1 MVRAL
6 ITWSLHNRF
15 IVLLGTIGLIALGI
29 YSAANLNVEA
39 YPDPTPPLVEVI
51 TQNPGASP
59 EEMERLVGIP
69 LETALNGMPG
79 LKFLRSIS
87 LAGLNDIKCQFEYG
101 TDYWA
106 ARQEVINRI
115 GMVSNLPAGV
125 TPGLSPWSPIGEI
138 VRYVLEG
145 PGYTLNQLKA
155 VQDWVLART
164 FKTVP
169 GVIDVTGF
177 GGTVKQYHV
186 LLDTQLMRRYDVTL
200 QMVTDAIAKANANV
214 GGDVLPLGQQ
224 SHNVRVIGLIGE
236 GVDSLDP
243 SASEPPYAV
252 EVEKL
257 EDLRDVVVTS
267 YNNMPVYIRQLA
279 KVEVGYQPRLGI
291 VGRNGEDDVV
301 EGIVLMRK
309 YEKSLP
315 TSQAVEQK
323 IHEINTGS
331 LLPKGMK
338 IVPFNRRTAL
348 VEVTTHN
355 VRHNLV
361 VGMLLVVGILFVFLG
376 DLTSA
381 GIVAIMIPLALLFS
395 ITVLYLQG
403 KSANLLSIGAV
414 DFGIIVDSSVI
425 IVENIYRHITAHDA
439 DRTRPLIDRII
450 EASNEIERALLFS
463 TLIIVCAFI
472 PLFSMTGPEGALF
485 GPMANTYAFA
495 ICGALTL
502 AVTLTPVLCSYLFQN
517 KKEEKETI
525 IDRIMKLNYLT
536 ALDRVLRRRYL
547 VLAGMA
553 GLLAFTIALIPT
565 LGGEFMP
572 PLEEGNLWIRA
583 LLPPTVTL
591 QEAARIA
598 PRLRQVIASV
608 PEIDRVMSQV
618 GRPDDGTD
626 VTSYFNVE
634 FNAPLLPMERWR
646 TKPVEFMGYKLW
658 DRKISRDEIQDE
670 LTEKFKEFPA
680 INFNFSQLIRDN
692 VEEALSGVK
701 GANSIKLFG
710 NDLAV
715 LESSGQRVV
724 NILNQVRGIT
734 NVGLFH
740 ILGQPNL
747 EIRIDRQKCARYGVN
762 VADVEAVVQVAVG
775 GRAFTQMV
783 EGEKKFDIVLRL
795 PVSQRDDPEVIGR
808 IPVDTPP
815 GENGKPGARI
825 PLRQLVEIEAHKPG
839 ATYIYRENNRRYIP
853 IKFSVQGRDLASTIH
868 DAEAR
873 VRDPNRGAVLPRGYD
888 VDWAGEFAQMQQANQ
903 RLMVIVPIS
912 IGLILVLLYTAF
924 NSLKD
929 ALLVMANVI
938 AATMGGVWALKLT
951 GTPFS
956 ISAAVGFI
964 SIFGVAVQDG
974 VLLISYFNQMRAAGL
989 PVKESLMR
997 GAELR
1002 VRPVVMTSLTAALGL
1017 FPAAIATSIGSQAQR
1032 PLAIVVVGGMLVT
1045 LFLTRYLMPVL
1056 YSFFPAPPGHGVCQT
1071 DLIMGSHYT
1080 DRFLQPQGGSRR
1092 GADDHGHG
1100 HGHGHGHHRDH
1111 GHGRHDHDHGTPPVG
1126 GDFGGPTS

>member
-15 IVLLGTIGLIALGI
+15 IVLLATVGLIALGI
-29 YSAANLNVEA
+29 YSARNLNVEA

-59 EEMERLVGIP
+59 EEMERLIGIP

-115 GMVSNLPAGV
+115 GMVSNLPPGV
-125 TPGLSPWSPIGEI
+125 TSGLSPWSPIGEI

-145 PGYTLNQLKA
+145 PGYTPNQLKA

-177 GGTVKQYHV
+177 GGTVKQYQV
-186 LLDTQLMRRYDVTL
+186 LLDTYLMRRYDVTL

-243 SASEPPYAV
+243 SSSEHPYAV

-257 EDLRDVVVTS
+257 QDLRDVVVTS

-291 VGRNGEDDVV
+291 VGRNGDDDVV

-315 TSQAVEQK
+315 TSEEVEKK

-331 LLPKGMK
+331 LLPKGMR
-338 IVPFNRRTAL
+338 IIPFNQRTAL
-348 VEVTTHN
+348 VKVTTYN
-355 VRHNLV
+355 VVHNLV

-395 ITVLYLQG
+395 VTVLYLQG

-425 IVENIYRHITAHDA
+425 IVENIYRHITARDA
-439 DRTRPLIDRII
+439 DRTRPLIERII
-450 EASNEIERALLFS
+450 EASHEIERALFFS

-502 AVTLTPVLCSYLFQN
+502 AVTLTPVLCSYLFHN
-517 KKEEKETI
+517 KAEEKETI
-525 IDRIMKLNYLT
+525 IDKIMKLNYLKM
-536 ALDRVLRRRYL
+536 LDRVLRRRYL
-547 VLAGMA
+547 VLTGMG
-553 GLLAFTIALIPT
+553 GLLALTIALIPT

-598 PRLRQVIASV
+598 PRLRRVIASV

-626 VTSYFNVE
+626 VTSYFNLE

-646 TKPVEFMGYKLW
+646 TKTVKFLGYDLW
-658 DRKISRDEIQDE
+658 DRKFTRDEIQEE
-670 LTEKFKEFPA
+670 LTAKFKEFPGV
-680 INFNFSQLIRDN
+680 NFNFSQLIRDN

-724 NILNQVRGIT
+724 NILNKVDGIT
-734 NVGLFH
+734 DVGLFH

-747 EIRIDRQKCARYGVN
+747 EIRIDRQKCARYGIN

-808 IPVDTPP
+808 IPVDTPA
-815 GENGKPGARI
+815 GADGKPGARI

-873 VRDPNRGAVLPRGYD
+873 VRDPNRGALLPRGYD
-888 VDWAGEFAQMQQANQ
+888 VDWAGEFAQMQQANE
-903 RLMVIVPIS
+903 RLMYIVPIS

-989 PVKESLMR
+989 PVKEALMR

-1017 FPAAIATSIGSQAQR
+1017 FPAAIATSIGSQAQK

-1056 YSFFPAPPGHGVCQT
+1056 YSFFPAPPGHGHCQT

-1080 DRFLQPQGGSRR
+1080 DRFLQQEEHRHGRHRDRGHSR
-1092 GADDHGHG
+1092 
-1100 HGHGHGHHRDH
+1100 GHGHH
-1111 GHGRHDHDHGTPPVG
+1111 HDHDHDAPPAG
-1126 GDFGGPTS
+1126 GELGGPSS